1 MSERSAEER
10 EAAQR
15 RWAAFT
21 QEAFVRLGPRRFDE
35 MNAQIGQMNDGE
47 ISVVWCAGDDCIAD
61 VFIKGAVDST
71 KFKKFSDLLLGDAAP
86 EVVASIVARAH
97 HSYYLNGNGG
107 ACSG

>member
-35 MNAQIGQMNDGE
+35 MNAQIGQMIRG
-47 ISVVWCAGDDCIAD
+47 
-61 VFIKGAVDST
+61 
-71 KFKKFSDLLLGDAAP
+71 
-86 EVVASIVARAH
+86 
-97 HSYYLNGNGG
+97 
-107 ACSG
+107 

>member
-35 MNAQIGQMNDGE
+35 MNAQIGLMNDGE
-47 ISVVWCAGDDCIAD
+47 ISVD
-61 VFIKGAVDST
+61 
-71 KFKKFSDLLLGDAAP
+71 DLL
-86 EVVASIVARAH
+86 ARARYFMCPDNEDLH
-97 HSYYLNGNGG
+97 AALGQMIRG
-107 ACSG
+107 